1 MQLVGGPQATL
12 LLKNHKSC
20 INDDGDGG
28 REEEV
33 MASG

>member
-12 LLKNHKSC
+12 LLNNHESC